1 MRNFEIKIMLDDGN
15 EINYKTTTSVDM
27 SVTEMTSRLSEVT
40 NYLILKQPDGS
51 ETLVNARHIV
61 YINVAEDT
69 DPA

>member
-1 MRNFEIKIMLDDGN
+1 MRNFKVKIILDDGN

>member
-1 MRNFEIKIMLDDGN
+1 MRNFKIKIKLDEGN
-15 EINYKTTTSVDM
+15 EISYKTTTSVDM

-40 NYLILKQPDGS
+40 NYLILKQPDSS

>member
-1 MRNFEIKIMLDDGN
+1 MKNFKIRVKLDGGN
-15 EINYKTTTSVDM
+15 EINYKTATSVDTT
-27 SVTEMTSRLSEVT
+27 VVEMTSRLSEVT

-61 YINVAEDT
+61 WINVAEDT

>member
-1 MRNFEIKIMLDDGN
+1 MRNFKVKIMLDDGN

-40 NYLILKQPDGS
+40 NYLILEQPDGS

>member
-1 MRNFEIKIMLDDGN
+1 MRNFKVKIMLDDGN

-51 ETLVNARHIV
+51 ETLFNARHV
-61 YINVAEDT
+61 VWVNVAEDT

>member
-1 MRNFEIKIMLDDGN
+1 MRNFKVKIMLDDGN

-27 SVTEMTSRLSEVT
+27 SVTKMTSRLSEVT

>member
-1 MRNFEIKIMLDDGN
+1 MRNFKIKIKLDDRN

-51 ETLVNARHIV
+51 ETLVNARYIV

>member
-1 MRNFEIKIMLDDGN
+1 MKNFKIRVKLDGGN
-15 EINYKTTTSVDM
+15 EIIYKTTTSVDM
-27 SVTEMTSRLSEVT
+27 TVVEMTSRLSEVT

-61 YINVAEDT
+61 WINVAEDT

>member
-1 MRNFEIKIMLDDGN
+1 MKNFKIMVKLDGGN

-61 YINVAEDT
+61 WINVAEDT

>member
-1 MRNFEIKIMLDDGN
+1 MRNFKVKIMLDDGN

-51 ETLVNARHIV
+51 ETLVDARHIV

>member
-1 MRNFEIKIMLDDGN
+1 MRNFKVNITLDDGN

-40 NYLILKQPDGS
+40 NYLILKQPNGS
-51 ETLVNARHIV
+51 ETLVNACHIMW
-61 YINVAEDT
+61 INVAEDT

>member
-1 MRNFEIKIMLDDGN
+1 MRNFKVKIMLDDGN

>member
-1 MRNFEIKIMLDDGN
+1 MRNFKVKIMLDDGS

>member
-1 MRNFEIKIMLDDGN
+1 MKNFKIRVKLDNAN

-27 SVTEMTSRLSEVT
+27 TVVEMTSRLSEVT

-61 YINVAEDT
+61 WINVAEDT